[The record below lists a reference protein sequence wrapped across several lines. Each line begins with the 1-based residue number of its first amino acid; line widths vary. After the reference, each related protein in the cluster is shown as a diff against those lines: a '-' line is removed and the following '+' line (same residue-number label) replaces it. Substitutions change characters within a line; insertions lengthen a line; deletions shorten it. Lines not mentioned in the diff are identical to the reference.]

1 MRVMAANIFGKI
13 SPQTPG
19 QEEVVN
25 ALSDKKYEIIGL
37 FGPTGSGK
45 SLLSILYGIDSV
57 VNNRYK
63 RFIISRPLI
72 DVVTGKELTTADLG
86 DLYYQL
92 TSSYIQDII
101 SGVAEWSLVKELMD
115 KGLIVI
121 TDSHYLRGRTFDDS
135 VIFLDDAQSIPVESA
150 IEIVMRIGRNSRLII
165 AGDPVFQRTTGSRDS
180 AGMLRELLLGEDSAK
195 VIDLGLKDIVRPGA
209 RRGIKLLLESRVRAR
224 TLSEA
229 EKQILEAARIRAP
242 DADIVTVV
250 EFVEL
255 KRQHGIS
262 EDSVPDALIIT
273 KEGYISRLIGKGGER
288 ITGIEKDTGYKLR
301 AVELTLDFKPLIR
314 AMHPVSWIH
323 KHIID
328 VDFAGP
334 NLAVKVSSEG
344 YGAFVGQKGL
354 HIRFIEAVLKRL
366 LGVGIRVYEVE
377 TGEKERR
384 KKKT

>member
-1 MRVMAANIFGKI
+1 MAANIFGKI

>member
-1 MRVMAANIFGKI
+1 MKAMATNIFGKI

-92 TSSYIQDII
+92 ASSYIQDII

-224 TLSEA
+224 ALSEA

-344 YGAFVGQKGL
+344 YGAFVGQKGS

-377 TGEKERR
+377 TGEKERK